1 MHCDIRSKSP
11 VSPVTFVRVTKSWA
25 VNLTARLGPQQGRRL
40 DEGVDT
46 DLFEI
51 RRDQKWINV
60 NVLELFKCL
69 FKRHQSMFIA
79 WQDDVQKHN
88 RNYFWATKNKKKS
101 TRVSLILSNFLCR
114 KSRFIVS
121 VTHTLLVLQINLGKN
136 QFELVEMIYQYVRQ
150 KVSNFPY
157 SSLYS

>member
-69 FKRHQSMFIA
+69 FKRHQRMFIA

-88 RNYFWATKNKKKS
+88 RNYFWATKNKKN
-101 TRVSLILSNFLCR
+101 TRGSLVLSSFLCR

-121 VTHTLLVLQINLGKN
+121 VTHTLQVLQIVWGR
-136 QFELVEMIYQYVRQ
+136 YQYEFV
-150 KVSNFPY
+150 KILKN
-157 SSLYS
+157 L

>member
-69 FKRHQSMFIA
+69 FKRHQRMFIA

-88 RNYFWATKNKKKS
+88 RNYFWATKNKKKYKGFS
-101 TRVSLILSNFLCR
+101 RLKQFSLSE
-114 KSRFIVS
+114 KSFYS
-121 VTHTLLVLQINLGKN
+121 QPDSYYMSHTWLVLQIVWGC
-136 QFELVEMIYQYVRQ
+136 YQYDFV
-150 KVSNFPY
+150 KMS
-157 SSLYS
+157 